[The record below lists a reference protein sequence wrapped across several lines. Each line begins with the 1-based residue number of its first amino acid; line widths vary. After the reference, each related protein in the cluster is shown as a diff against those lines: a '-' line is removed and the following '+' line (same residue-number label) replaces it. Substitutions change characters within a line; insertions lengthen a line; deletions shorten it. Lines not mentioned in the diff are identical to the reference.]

1 MPTTGL
7 RALLLPGERVLWQG
21 MPGQGFRLEAS
32 DLLTIPFSILWCGF
46 AVFWEGLAVSYDAP
60 LLFRLWGIPF
70 VLIGLYMLV
79 GRFFYDIRV
88 RARTTYAVTD
98 RRVLILKRW
107 PFQRL
112 TALALGGLDTINLE
126 ETGDGAGTIHFGD
139 RVSGIQFG
147 ENVQRRQPPRFI
159 DIRDVRRVFNLIQ
172 ESRQG
177 MA

>member
-1 MPTTGL
+1 MMDRTGAGRL
-7 RALLLPGERVLWQG
+7 PCRAPDFAPFCRP
-21 MPGQGFRLEAS
+21 MSACTS
-32 DLLTIPFSILWCGF
+32 DLLTIPFSLVWRGF
-46 AVFWEGLAVSYDAP
+46 AVFWESTAISSGAP

-70 VLIGLYMLV
+70 VLVGLYLV
-79 GRFFYDIRV
+79 AGRFFYDSTA

-126 ETGDGAGTIHFGD
+126 EAGDGVGTIHFGA

-147 ENVQRRQPPRFI
+147 ESVERRQPPRFI
-159 DIRDVRRVFNLIQ
+159 HIRDVRRVFNLIQ
-172 ESRQG
+172 QTKQG
-177 MA
+177 TT